1 MRFAGA
7 SGQTQA
13 LYNGVVAAD
22 MAAERTPG
30 TAYSPSDGAAMST
43 PHMRFD
49 TVATLVTRTESARS
63 RVHGLTPAGHRT
75 NTQHLAEISVTHQG
89 EVGEMATQLAQLK
102 QFNADVTNFIE
113 EVQADILQEEQR
125 LTEFLRSQPA
135 SPGSPLT
142 GPLLPRERG
151 DSVPSLRPPAA
162 SPISLDRRG
171 SPLDGL
177 RAGVRVAVDGDNKR
191 G

>member
-1 MRFAGA
+1 M
-7 SGQTQA
+7 
-13 LYNGVVAAD
+13 LYKRVVAAD
-22 MAAERTPG
+22 MAAERTSG

-49 TVATLVTRTESARS
+49 KAAMLITRTESARS
-63 RVHGLTPAGHRT
+63 RVHRLTPAGHRT
-75 NTQHLAEISVTHQG
+75 NTQHLTEISVTHQG

-135 SPGSPLT
+135 SPGSPLA

-151 DSVPSLRPPAA
+151 GSVPSIRPPAA
-162 SPISLDRRG
+162 SPVSSDHRG
-171 SPLDGL
+171 SSVDGL
-177 RAGVRVAVDGDNKR
+177 RAGVQVAFDGDNKR
-191 G
+191 R